1 MAGTVFAWT
10 RTWHRFGGA
19 EDLGSRF
26 VTALVT
32 LSEVPVRLIGVME
45 GDEAGLK
52 VGSAVTGRIDSTQFG
67 GEAIPAIRWSITA

>member
-1 MAGTVFAWT
+1 MAGAVFAWT

-19 EDLGSRF
+19 EGFGSPF

-32 LSEVPVRLIGVME
+32 LADAPVRLIGVME

-52 VGSAVTGRIDSTQFG
+52 VGSAVTGRIDRTQFG
-67 GEAIPAIRWSITA
+67 GDAIPAIRWSVTA